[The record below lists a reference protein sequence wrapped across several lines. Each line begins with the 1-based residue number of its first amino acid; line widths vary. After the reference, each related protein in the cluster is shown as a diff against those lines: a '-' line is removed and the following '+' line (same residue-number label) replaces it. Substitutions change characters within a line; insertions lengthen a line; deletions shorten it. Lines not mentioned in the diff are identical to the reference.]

1 MIMITLMRS
10 KSASD
15 IMPERAVGEA
25 PSSMPAPWSPG
36 SLLLLVRLMLCSD
49 ITFLLPRLSVDDDL
63 SSILTVVLHA
73 GSRGVAGNRWTASS
87 TSLLTSYRDTSK
99 Y

>member
-25 PSSMPAPWSPG
+25 PSSMLAPWPPG
-36 SLLLLVRLMLCSD
+36 SMSLLVRLMLCSD
-49 ITFLLPRLSVDDDL
+49 ITFSLPL
-63 SSILTVVLHA
+63 
-73 GSRGVAGNRWTASS
+73 
-87 TSLLTSYRDTSK
+87 
-99 Y
+99 